1 VAPPGATTPFSR
13 MTRSGGSISMA
24 NSDDE
29 RVTGPDDG
37 VPEEPPPKPEVSLHR
52 FASLTPQEHRLL
64 NLVADGF
71 TDKEIGDRLSIS
83 ERAVAKYVEDM
94 VAKLGLQNRTQAIL
108 FAINRAFQGGNSS
121 PGPSDDQA

>member
-1 VAPPGATTPFSR
+1 MDDQIGRFD
-13 MTRSGGSISMA
+13 SMA
-24 NSDDE
+24 KSDDE
-29 RVTGPDDG
+29 RVTGSDEG
-37 VPEEPPPKPEVSLHR
+37 VPEAAPRKPEVSHDR

-83 ERAVAKYVEDM
+83 ERAVAKYVDDM

-108 FAINRAFQGGNSS
+108 FAINRAFQGGDPSQ
-121 PGPSDDQA
+121 GPSDDQD

>member
-1 VAPPGATTPFSR
+1 
-13 MTRSGGSISMA
+13 MTRSGGSISMGK
-24 NSDDE
+24 SDDE
-29 RVTGPDDG
+29 GVTGPDEG
-37 VPEEPPPKPEVSLHR
+37 VPEEPPPKPEVSLDR

-83 ERAVAKYVEDM
+83 ERAVAKYVDDM

-108 FAINRAFQGGNSS
+108 FALNRAFQGGEPV
-121 PGPSDDQA
+121 PGPSDENG